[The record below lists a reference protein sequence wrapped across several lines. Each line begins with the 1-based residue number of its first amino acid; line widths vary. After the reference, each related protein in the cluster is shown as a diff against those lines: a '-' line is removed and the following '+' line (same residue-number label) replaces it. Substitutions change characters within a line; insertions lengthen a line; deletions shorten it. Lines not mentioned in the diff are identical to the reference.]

1 VYTEVEK
8 METETLGRF
17 DRETR
22 SFFALVIINIVGAGI
37 AMSFGVATGVNN
49 LIPMINERSIQL
61 LRTAFTGLALAGFV
75 FAIRW
80 LILSAQLFSDFDDI
94 RDEFKNISDIADD
107 ETLTRLIVQ
116 NTAFYRDRKPIIERL
131 KLGSR
136 ATGAFF
142 LLSGAV
148 AALNTLSVGSTG
160 PVSLLTAAFG
170 TLLCIA
176 LGIVGVYSPSFFER
190 YTETWERRLRDSA
203 EVEKELNRILEGR

>member
-1 VYTEVEK
+1 

-22 SFFALVIINIVGAGI
+22 SFYALVIVNIVGAGL

-49 LIPMINERSIQL
+49 LIPMVNEQSIQL

-80 LILSAQLFSDFDDI
+80 LVLSAELFSEFDDV
-94 RDEFKNISDIADD
+94 RDEFKEVSGKADD
-107 ETLTRLIVQ
+107 ETLTQLIVQ
-116 NTAFYRDRKPIIERL
+116 NMAFYRDNKPTIEKL

-136 ATGAFF
+136 VTGAFF
-142 LLSGAV
+142 LLSGAT
-148 AALNTLSVGSTG
+148 AALNVLTIGSTG
-160 PVSLLTAAFG
+160 PIGLLMAAFG

-176 LGIVGVYSPSFFER
+176 LGIVGVCSPSFFER
-190 YTETWERRLRDSA
+190 YAQTWEQRLADSA
-203 EVEKELNRILEGR
+203 EVEKKLNSILEGN